1 MAANTLMTLLVRL
14 GIDSAELDAGL
25 DKAEKSSTS
34 KASSIAKSFSNIGGM
49 IVGGVAAAAGAA
61 AGLLISSIGPASD
74 LGESMNAV
82 NKVFGEGSYQ
92 ILEYGK
98 TAAYTVGL
106 SNKEFNSL
114 ATVTGAF
121 LQNVGF
127 NANTA
132 GTETIKLTKRA
143 ADMASVFNTDV
154 SQALGAIQS
163 GLKGEFNP
171 LEQFGVKLNAAAIEA
186 KALEMGLADSKKELT
201 DSHKAAA
208 ALELIYAQT
217 AKTEGDFIDTSDG
230 LANSKRTLAGVFEN
244 VKAQLG
250 SSLLPAL
257 ENVLGIF
264 KDFAK
269 SEGFQEG
276 LDKITTAI
284 GNFAQKAAE
293 KLPLIID
300 SLSKGFGWLMENQ
313 GVIVAVL
320 GLIGVAIV
328 AFAITAAGA
337 LWSMM
342 APMLPIIAV
351 VLLVA
356 GVAYL
361 LYQAWTTNFGGIR
374 DKLLPIFEAIK
385 TWLGTAIPAAVTF
398 LTGIWNGTLV
408 PAFEALWSMI
418 QTYVLPVI
426 AQIVSFFQVA
436 IPMAITFLV
445 NIFNNILVPAFMIIW
460 GFISEYILP
469 LFAALGELIGVTV
482 VLAVTA
488 LSVLWSNVLQPAI
501 EAVWKF
507 IKEKLM
513 PIFDKLMEQAADK
526 LTPALNF
533 VKDVFKEIKVAI
545 DIVIEVIDKVIG
557 AIKGLIEWLQKIK
570 VPPGLQL
577 GSPPPLAIGVM
588 WVTDSMKDL
597 KHELQGVTQDL
608 NYGMPANFGKV
619 TGSQPEQQPFPTMP
633 TANEIGKA
641 IVYALAQTGVL

>member
-1 MAANTLMTLLVRL
+1 MAASTLMTLLVKL
-14 GIDSAELDAGL
+14 GL
-25 DKAEKSSTS
+25 DTSEFDGKIGGVEKKAKGS
-34 KASSIAKSFSNIGGM
+34 ASSILSAFSGIGGA
-49 IVGGVAAAAGAA
+49 VVAGAAATGAAA
-61 AGLLISSIGPASD
+61 AGLLISSIKPASD
-74 LGESMNAV
+74 LGESINAV

-106 SNKEFNSL
+106 SNREFNSL
-114 ATVTGAF
+114 ATTTGAF

-127 NANTA
+127 SADDAA
-132 GTETIKLTKRA
+132 GETINLTKRA

-154 SQALGAIQS
+154 STALNAIQS

-186 KALEMGLADSKKELT
+186 KAMSMGLADSKNELT

-208 ALELIYAQT
+208 ALELMYEQT
-217 AKTEGDFIDTSDG
+217 AKTQGDFIDTSDG
-230 LANSKRTLAGVFEN
+230 LANGQRTLAGVFEN
-244 VKAQLG
+244 VKAKLG
-250 SSLLPAL
+250 TALMPAIEKVMKL
-257 ENVLGIF
+257 FTE
-264 KDFAK
+264 FAK
-269 SEGFQEG
+269 SKDFKVALE
-276 LDKITTAI
+276 KITTAI
-284 GNFAQKAAE
+284 GDFAAKAAE

-300 SLSKGFGWLMENQ
+300 ALKRGFGWLMENE
-313 GVIVAVL
+313 GVITAVL
-320 GLIGVAIV
+320 AVIGVAIV

-398 LTGIWNGTLV
+398 LTGLWNGTLV

-445 NIFNNILVPAFMIIW
+445 NIFNNILVPAFMVIW

-526 LTPALNF
+526 LTPALDF
-533 VKDVFKEIKVAI
+533 VKTVFLEIKTAI

-633 TANEIGKA
+633 SANEIGKA